1 MNFYLFADD
10 TNIYYESS
18 SLKDL
23 EKTINKE
30 LGKLYLWLNVNR
42 LSLNIDKPNF
52 TVFHPYNKP
61 LKQYITIKINK
72 IAIEEKHSIKYLG
85 VLVDSSLNWKDQISN
100 ITKKISRAI
109 GILYKLRLFLPINV
123 MKNIYYSLIYS
134 HIIYA
139 IEVWGSAFKTELDK
153 ILILQKRAIR
163 LMTFNDAY
171 PITPGPL
178 RPSDP
183 IFTKLNFLKVEDIF
197 KFQVSKFVF
206 MCLYGNTPLQ
216 FHNWFTLNYEKY
228 GHRTRS
234 NYNTNNGIF
243 IKSLFV
249 PSARTTN
256 YGLKQLRVTGPRIW
270 NALPTYI
277 KNEISFNVFLKNLKV
292 HYISGYA

>member
-1 MNFYLFADD
+1 
-10 TNIYYESS
+10 
-18 SLKDL
+18 
-23 EKTINKE
+23 
-30 LGKLYLWLNVNR
+30 
-42 LSLNIDKPNF
+42 
-52 TVFHPYNKP
+52 
-61 LKQYITIKINK
+61 
-72 IAIEEKHSIKYLG
+72 
-85 VLVDSSLNWKDQISN
+85 
-100 ITKKISRAI
+100 
-109 GILYKLRLFLPINV
+109 

-163 LMTFNDAY
+163 LMAFNDAY
-171 PITPGPL
+171 PITPGLL

-183 IFTKLNFLKVEDIF
+183 IFSKLNFLKVEDIF

-206 MCLYGNTPLQ
+206 KCLYGNTPLK
-216 FHNWFTLNYEKY
+216 FCNWFTLNYEKY

-249 PSARTTN
+249 PCARTTN

-270 NALPTYI
+270 NALPT
-277 KNEISFNVFLKNLKV
+277 
-292 HYISGYA
+292 

>member
-1 MNFYLFADD
+1 
-10 TNIYYESS
+10 
-18 SLKDL
+18 
-23 EKTINKE
+23 
-30 LGKLYLWLNVNR
+30 
-42 LSLNIDKPNF
+42 
-52 TVFHPYNKP
+52 
-61 LKQYITIKINK
+61 
-72 IAIEEKHSIKYLG
+72 
-85 VLVDSSLNWKDQISN
+85 
-100 ITKKISRAI
+100 
-109 GILYKLRLFLPINV
+109 
-123 MKNIYYSLIYS
+123 
-134 HIIYA
+134 
-139 IEVWGSAFKTELDK
+139 
-153 ILILQKRAIR
+153 
-163 LMTFNDAY
+163 MTFNDAY
-171 PITPGPL
+171 LITPGPL
-178 RPSDP
+178 RPSDS

-206 MCLYGNTPLQ
+206 KCLYGNTPLQ

-277 KNEISFNVFLKNLKV
+277 KTEISFNVFLKNLKV